1 MATSNNALKVADLDF
16 FSIRNNL
23 KDYLRNQA
31 TFQDYD
37 FEGSG
42 MSVLL
47 DILAYN
53 TYYNAFYLNMAAN
66 ESFLDT
72 AQIRNNVLSHAK
84 LVNYVPMSKRGA
96 MAKINVVVT
105 PGPNEDQDA
114 QFITLDKW
122 TNFLGADKDQVN
134 YPFVAVNSNTA
145 VKTNGSFTFSNVV
158 IRQGE
163 VVTRQFP
170 VTANNIARRFQ
181 IPSSNVDTSTLIV
194 SVQESN
200 SNTQL
205 TQYTLAGDFVDIRAN
220 STVYFIEEDHDL
232 NYSIYFGDDV
242 IGKRPANGN
251 IVQVTYLDTVG
262 TKANSIVKFAPTD
275 GDGIAG
281 YKSNVRVTLVEASI
295 NGAEKETVDQIKFR
309 APNYYVAQNRAV
321 TKSDYE
327 TILTKSYPNIEAVS
341 VWGGEEND
349 PPVYGR
355 VFMSLKTTGY
365 FTLTNVEKEEIRN
378 TVIRNRNVL
387 TVDPEIVD
395 PDFIFLLIR
404 GKVRYNPNLTTR
416 SQGQINNLI
425 KEAIYDYATTELY
438 TFKSTF
444 KLSKLQSYIEQAE
457 PSITSSDIDIFMQK
471 RQKIEIGDRNNY
483 VLNYNTPLRKGDYNF
498 KLYSYPTLGINDVT
512 NVRRDVLLEE
522 TPESFTGID
531 SIEIISP
538 GINYSAGSK
547 LTITG
552 DGTGAEAVATI
563 VNGRIVKIE
572 VTNPGI
578 NYTRA
583 FVSIDDADGSGA
595 VLTVRLKA
603 TLGTLRAYYFKS
615 NGEKVFVNENAG
627 TINYATGRVTL
638 NSLLVQ
644 SMPANDFYDQDV
656 LTVNVVPEQ
665 GVIEPLRNR
674 ILAIDTNNIQA
685 VQLELIP
692 ETA

>member
-16 FSIRNNL
+16 FSIRENL

-170 VTANNIARRFQ
+170 VTANNTARRFQ

-200 SNTQL
+200 SNTQI
-205 TQYTLAGDFVDIRAN
+205 TQYTLAGDFVDLKAN
-220 STVYFIEEDHDL
+220 STVYFVEEDHSL

-262 TKANSIVKFAPTD
+262 TKANNIVKFAPTD

-281 YKSNVRVTLVEASI
+281 YKNNVRITLVEASI

-321 TKSDYE
+321 TKMDYE
-327 TILTKSYPNIEAVS
+327 TILTKNYPNIEAVS

-416 SQGQINNLI
+416 SQGQINNII
-425 KEAIYDYATTELY
+425 KEAIYDYAVTELY

-498 KLYSYPTLGINDVT
+498 KLYSYPTLGINDIT

-531 SIEIISP
+531 SIEIVAP
-538 GINYSAGSK
+538 GINYSSGSK

-583 FVSIDDADGSGA
+583 FVTINDADGSGA
-595 VLTVRLKA
+595 VLTVRLRS

-627 TINYATGRVTL
+627 NINYATGRVTL

-644 SMPANDFYDQDV
+644 SMPSNDFYDQDV

-685 VQLELIP
+685 IQLELIP
-692 ETA
+692 ETS